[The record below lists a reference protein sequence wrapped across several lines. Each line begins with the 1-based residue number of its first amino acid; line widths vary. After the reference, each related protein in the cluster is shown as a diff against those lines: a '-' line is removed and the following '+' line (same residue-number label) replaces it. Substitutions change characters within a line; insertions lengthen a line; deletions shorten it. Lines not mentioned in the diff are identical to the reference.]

1 MAATPASAEPMAK
14 VTVMVRLT
22 LMPISSA
29 ASLSSDTARM
39 ALPIRVRL
47 INRDNPTMIMA
58 VTAMVAMV
66 MPSMYTP
73 PSSTLGMVNST
84 GKAFCSEP

>member
-1 MAATPASAEPMAK
+1 
-14 VTVMVRLT
+14 
-22 LMPISSA
+22 MPISWA
-29 ASLSSDTARM
+29 APRSSEQARM

-47 INRDNPTMIMA
+47 INRDNPTMMMA

>member
-1 MAATPASAEPMAK
+1 
-14 VTVMVRLT
+14 
-22 LMPISSA
+22 
-29 ASLSSDTARM
+29 M

-47 INRDNPTMIMA
+47 INRDSPTMIMA